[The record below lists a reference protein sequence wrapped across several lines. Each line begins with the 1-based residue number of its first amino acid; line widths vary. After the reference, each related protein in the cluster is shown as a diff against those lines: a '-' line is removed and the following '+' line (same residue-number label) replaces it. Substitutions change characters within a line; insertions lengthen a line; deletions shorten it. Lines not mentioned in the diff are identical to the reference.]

1 MLRPFSSSRRISEPM
16 RPTTSCIWRRCSTQI
31 AYEQTL
37 LLKHDLELL
46 KLSLLFGEAVA
57 RKLERRG
64 ALTRGGFEVNP
75 LGLQLTELI
84 DGEDLSQLVGARG
97 QVLVLAGTID
107 LALEGLELTRNLT
120 IDVTGTGKVLVPCS

>member
-1 MLRPFSSSRRISEPM
+1 MAALLTR
-16 RPTTSCIWRRCSTQI
+16 I
-31 AYEQTL
+31 AYEQTF

-46 KLSLLFGEAVA
+46 KLSPLLFGEAVA
-57 RKLERRG
+57 RKLERRR

-120 IDVTGTGKVLVPCS
+120 INVTGTGKVLVACS